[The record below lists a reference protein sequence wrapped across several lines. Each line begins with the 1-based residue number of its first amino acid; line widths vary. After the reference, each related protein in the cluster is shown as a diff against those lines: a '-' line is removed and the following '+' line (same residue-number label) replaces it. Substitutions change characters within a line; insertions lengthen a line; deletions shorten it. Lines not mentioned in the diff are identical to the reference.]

1 MLEKNLLI
9 RASAGTGK
17 TFSLATRVLR
27 LMLFDRVPVSRI
39 IALTFSRA
47 AAQEIYTKI
56 LSRLWAAARD
66 EDGARREKAM
76 LLKNIDPLRLPE
88 IEAQVGDWSCGR
100 FRVLLREVLDAQY
113 LGNIAT
119 LDSFILRIVKNFPL
133 ELGMQR
139 AVEVMDDISAQEALD
154 QAIRRVLAR
163 FDASE
168 ALPEIF
174 LQAQGGELARRTK
187 YKLDYMLGKEKW
199 RDFLLAHPKSVDL
212 DEDAIRAALQV
223 PTGSALDGKIAKAVA
238 RLKLFA
244 VFETEY
250 LKSTRR
256 AGRLTFGDFT
266 AYASA
271 GENTRR
277 GIAKT
282 NLEFRFDSILDHW
295 ALDEFQDTSLA
306 QWRCLKN
313 LVEETGSG
321 DGTVMVVGDLKQS
334 IYGWRGGNDEPFLE
348 LMAEPMFG
356 GENEQLSSCNSFR
369 YGTRI
374 ANFVNAVFAP
384 ENIGKIQTW
393 TTADCSAAIDKWADS
408 KCWMAHRAC
417 DENTGQARYGDY
429 IKVQTV
435 DDLMEG
441 LYRETA
447 RIWADHQAARST
459 ESVGILVR
467 SNDTG
472 KEVAEFLR
480 QRGLPVVWEGMNALS
495 DLPVVQAVLQLLKL
509 ADHPEDTFAWGVVNT
524 LLPVGKILFPGLAT
538 AEEVS
543 AAVGEKLARQG
554 LARTLQEF
562 CTVLSRPEIGLDA
575 LTQQKLRSLVRVAV
589 DCEDKLGAGFSVD
602 MFIARATG
610 MRSREIAASSQVIRI
625 LTIHRSKGLTLD
637 RVLVPMFESSRD
649 SLDSL
654 DNCAIIADDQGRW
667 VVPHVSAEK
676 AAGSK
681 VLMAAIARK
690 KNEKLSEQI
699 CTWYVALTRARK
711 AMWVIVPRA
720 EKSGT
725 AFHFRDIIL
734 GAVGGEFESGEEP
747 AYESRPPS
755 SVPEV
760 EAWER
765 IVGEKKIRR
774 RIPSAVHVAAG
785 PAGRKLS
792 VAALLEEDA
801 GSAARQ
807 GIELHAKYAQI
818 EWAKPEEL
826 SAMPESFRVAFV
838 RPSAEAVCWREMP
851 YELFE
856 GGEWE
861 SGQID
866 RVVFWGAGENRQA
879 VIYDFKSN
887 AMLAD
892 ERQEDFAARMQ
903 ATYSG
908 QLAAYRRAV
917 AKLSG
922 IPLARVSAHL
932 LLEASGEIA

>member
-66 EDGARREKAM
+66 EAGAGREKAT
-76 LLKNIDPLRLPE
+76 LLKNIDPRLRPT
-88 IEAQVGDWSCGR
+88 IEAAVGDWSRRR
-100 FRVLLREVLDAQY
+100 FRALLREVLDAQY

-133 ELGMQR
+133 ELGVQR

-163 FDASE
+163 CDASE
-168 ALPEIF
+168 ALPEVF

-199 RDFLLAHPKSVDL
+199 RDFLLAHPRSIGL
-212 DEDAIRAALQV
+212 DEAAIRAALRV
-223 PTGSALDGKIAKAVA
+223 SPGSALDGKIAKAVA

-244 VFETEY
+244 VFEAEY

-271 GENTRR
+271 GEDTRQ

-295 ALDEFQDTSLA
+295 ALDEFQDTSLE

-321 DGTVMVVGDLKQS
+321 EGTVMVVGDLKQS

-348 LMAEPMFG
+348 LMAGPMFAG
-356 GENEQLSSCNSFR
+356 PNEQLSSCNSFR

-374 ANFVNAVFAP
+374 AEFVNAVFAP

-393 TTADCSAAIDKWADS
+393 ATSDCSPAIRKWVDP
-408 KCWMAHRAC
+408 KCWMEHHAL
-417 DENTGQARYGDY
+417 DENTGRPREGDY
-429 IKVQTV
+429 IKVELA
-435 DDLMEG
+435 DDLLEG
-441 LYRETA
+441 LYQRTA
-447 RIWADHQAARST
+447 QVWADHQAAGST

-472 KEVAEFLR
+472 KAVAEFLR
-480 QRGLPVVWEGMNALS
+480 QRGLPVVWEGMNSLA

-509 ADHPEDTFAWGVVNT
+509 AEHPEDTFAWGVVNT
-524 LLPVGKILFPGLAT
+524 LLPVGRHLFPGLET
-538 AEEVS
+538 AEAVS

-554 LARTLQEF
+554 LSRTLQEF
-562 CTVLSRPEIGLDA
+562 CTVLSRPEAGLDD
-575 LTQQKLRSLVRVAV
+575 LTQQKLRSLVRAAV
-589 DCEDKLGAGFSVD
+589 DCEARLGAGFSVD
-602 MFIARATG
+602 IFIARSANLS
-610 MRSREIAASSQVIRI
+610 SREIAASSQVIRI
-625 LTIHRSKGLTLD
+625 LTIHRSKGLTFD

-654 DNCAIIADDQGRW
+654 DNSAIIADDEGRW
-667 VVPHVSAEK
+667 VVPHVTAEE
-676 AAGSK
+676 AAGSA
-681 VLMAAIARK
+681 VLMDAITRK

-699 CTWYVALTRARK
+699 RTWYVALTRAKK
-711 AMWVIVPRA
+711 AMWVIVPREA
-720 EKSGT
+720 KTGT
-725 AFHFRDIIL
+725 AFHFRDLIL
-734 GAVGGEFESGEEP
+734 GATGGGFESGEVP
-747 AYESRPPS
+747 VYERRLDAP
-755 SVPEV
+755 VPEV
-760 EAWER
+760 KGWER
-765 IVGEKKIRR
+765 IEGAEKVLR
-774 RIPSAVHVAAG
+774 RIPSAIHVAAG
-785 PAGRKLS
+785 SAGRKMP
-792 VAALLEEDA
+792 VASLLAEDA

-807 GIELHAKYAQI
+807 GIELHARYAQI
-818 EWAKPEEL
+818 EWARADEL
-826 SAMPESFRVAFV
+826 EAMPESFRVAFT
-838 RPSAEAVCWREMP
+838 RPEAGATCWRELP

-856 GGEWE
+856 GNEWE

-866 RVVFWGAGENRQA
+866 RVVFWGQGANRRA
-879 VIYDFKSN
+879 AIYDFKSN
-887 AMLAD
+887 AKLAD
-892 ERQEDFAARMQ
+892 ESNSDFADRMRG
-903 ATYSG
+903 TYAG
-908 QLAAYRRAV
+908 QLASYRNAV
-917 AKLSG
+917 AKLAG
-922 IPLARVSAHL
+922 IPLERVSANL
-932 LLEASGEIA
+932 LLEASGEIV